1 MKVLTLQ
8 WFPLFIIA
16 SENDYM
22 EEGAYFAEGQ
32 WGNRWEIMGKQ
43 CGLSGQRRKC
53 EAVALNRGG
62 ANKGR
67 KFLVEGRG
75 H

>member
-1 MKVLTLQ
+1 
-8 WFPLFIIA
+8 
-16 SENDYM
+16 M

-43 CGLSGQRRKC
+43 CGLSGQRRRC